1 MPQLK
6 RQVPDGAIVPGFND
20 NAAIVAKRLV
30 CREAAAGTMG
40 IALAT
45 AATTPYYGVTLEDIA
60 QNRLGD
66 VQRSG
71 KAILTAGSGG
81 VLVGSIVKSDGSGK
95 GVIGAAGDY
104 SAGKAETAAA
114 ADADFEITL
123 ELNNF
128 IHA

>member
-6 RQVPDGAIVPGFND
+6 RQVPDGAIVAGFND
-20 NAAIVAKRLV
+20 NASIAAKRLV
-30 CREAAAGTMG
+30 IREAAAGTMG
-40 IALAT
+40 IAIATGAT
-45 AATTPYYGVTLEDIA
+45 APYYGVTQEAIA

-66 VQRSG
+66 VQRVG
-71 KAILTAGSGG
+71 KTILTAGVGG
-81 VLVGSIVKSDGSGK
+81 VLVGSIIKSDGAGK

-114 ADADFEITL
+114 ADEDFEITL